1 MRDEGGH
8 AATIKY
14 IGGVASAKDTSAVYL
29 GVEWDEPSR
38 GKVLIGALISA
49 RVKMPVAKLASL
61 Y

>member
-14 IGGVASAKDTSAVYL
+14 IGGVASAKDTSAIYL

-38 GKVLIGALISA
+38 GKVNICI
-49 RVKMPVAKLASL
+49 R
-61 Y
+61 